1 MYSVSVVQK
10 KKWSWPVLIGN
21 CSKSQ
26 PLNFDRLDTNKPAN
40 TLAISLDKFLATKD
54 RPFTGK
60 TSAKWP
66 QKFHIDDMNQCL
78 HN

>member
-21 CSKSQ
+21 YSKSQ

-40 TLAISLDKFLATKD
+40 TLDISLDKFLATKD

-66 QKFHIDDMNQCL
+66 QKFHVDDMTQCF
-78 HN
+78 

>member
-1 MYSVSVVQK
+1 MYSVSAVQK

-54 RPFTGK
+54 
-60 TSAKWP
+60 
-66 QKFHIDDMNQCL
+66 
-78 HN
+78 